1 MSSADTAASVVTQ
14 ERKVVTAIPG
24 PKSVEMHARRQ
35 KVVPPGVGTMLPVYI
50 EYAHNAILR
59 DVDGNQFIDMVN
71 GIGVTTVGHTNDAV
85 VDAVSAQVA
94 KVTHTLFTMTPY
106 EGYVQVAEHIAAHA
120 PIKGEVRTFLCNSG
134 SEAVENAVKIA
145 RKFTGK
151 GGIAV
156 IDNAYHGRTNLTMAM
171 NYKHA
176 PYANGYGPLGTSVFR
191 APGSYPFRDGLTGAE
206 AAKRTIATLEK
217 IVGADDLACLV
228 IEPIIG
234 EGGFIVP
241 ADGYLHAMLDW
252 CHANNVVFVADEV
265 QSGMARTGYYFAS
278 ESFDFTPDI
287 FTFAKGIAGGM
298 PLAGVAGRAD
308 IMDASHPGGLG
319 GTFGGNPVSCAASV
333 AVFEQIESE
342 NLLAEA
348 KRVEKT
354 LGDGLRSLAAKYPV
368 IGEVR
373 GKGAMLAIEFID
385 PATKEPNAQAVAD
398 VIAAA
403 AQKGVLLLNAGASY
417 NVIRFL
423 PSVKT
428 SDALL
433 NEVIEVLDECIG
445 AL

>member
-1 MSSADTAASVVTQ
+1 MSSAVNAASVVTQ

-24 PKSVEMHARRQ
+24 PKSQELHKRRQ

-50 EYAHNAILR
+50 EYAHDAIMR

-71 GIGVTTVGHTNDAV
+71 GIGVTTVGHANAAV
-85 VDAVSAQVA
+85 AAAVSEQVA
-94 KVTHTLFTMTPY
+94 NFTHTLFTMTPY
-106 EGYVQVAEHIAAHA
+106 EGYVEVAEHIAKHA
-120 PIKGEVRTFLCNSG
+120 PITGDVRTFLCNSG

-145 RKFTGK
+145 RKYTGK

-206 AAKRTIATLEK
+206 AAARTIATLEK

-241 ADGYLHAMLDW
+241 ADGYLQAMLEW

-278 ESFDFTPDI
+278 ASTSPPI
-287 FTFAKGIAGGM
+287 SS
-298 PLAGVAGRAD
+298 PSPRA
-308 IMDASHPGGLG
+308 SP
-319 GTFGGNPVSCAASV
+319 
-333 AVFEQIESE
+333 AVC
-342 NLLAEA
+342 
-348 KRVEKT
+348 R
-354 LGDGLRSLAAKYPV
+354 
-368 IGEVR
+368 
-373 GKGAMLAIEFID
+373 
-385 PATKEPNAQAVAD
+385 
-398 VIAAA
+398 
-403 AQKGVLLLNAGASY
+403 
-417 NVIRFL
+417 
-423 PSVKT
+423 
-428 SDALL
+428 
-433 NEVIEVLDECIG
+433 
-445 AL
+445 

>member
-1 MSSADTAASVVTQ
+1 MSSAHTAASVITQ
-14 ERKVVTAIPG
+14 ERKVVTDIPG

-94 KVTHTLFTMTPY
+94 NVTHTLFTMTPY
-106 EGYVQVAEHIAAHA
+106 EGYVQVAEHIARHA
-120 PIKGEVRTFLCNSG
+120 PIKGEVRTYLCNSG
-134 SEAVENAVKIA
+134 SEAVENAVKIS
-145 RKFTGK
+145 RKYTGK

-191 APGSYPFRDGLTGAE
+191 APGSYPYRDGLTGPE
-206 AAKRTIATLEK
+206 AAARTISTLEK

-228 IEPIIG
+228 VEPIIG

-241 ADGYLHAMLDW
+241 ADGYLHALLEW

-287 FTFAKGIAGGM
+287 FTFAKGIAGGL

-354 LGDGLRSLAAKYPV
+354 LGAGLRSLAAKYPV

-373 GKGAMLAIEFID
+373 GKGAMLAIEFVD
-385 PATKEPNAQAVAD
+385 PATKEPNAQAVTD

-423 PSVKT
+423 PSVTT